1 MPQFDFH
8 LDGVLHHRKNTE
20 REKQR
25 LLAMVLEQMTQLEAK
40 LRALDAEVQATTG
53 DVREHHLTGKIDLD
67 FLAAHRRYLA
77 ATERQAMAIVQKMS
91 VVQRAVDEARLALA
105 AAARPQGF
113 GETSGAAERSVAGPD
128 RSQGTGGA
136 GRGIDADELSAGIG
150 FVL

>member
-40 LRALDAEVQATTG
+40 LRAMDAEVQATTA

-105 AAARPQGF
+105 AAATTARFWRNFGSSRTKRGRP
-113 GETSGAAERSVAGPD
+113 RSIA
-128 RSQGTGGA
+128 RNWRRRT
-136 GRGIDADELSAGIG
+136 RYRCR
-150 FVL
+150 